1 MRVSL
6 SICVTDECAVLDLWM
21 GGFGYEGAAVGI
33 EKNYDDITPILVA
46 IVAHKFF
53 SAFALGISLVKSG
66 VSSQR
71 TLQLVISFACS
82 TPAGILLG
90 WLMSSVLVG
99 ATNSLTTEIVKGI
112 AAGTF
117 VYVALAEILLEE
129 FSPTTHAHGHASA
142 KNGREAML
150 VVDDED
156 GKAFAKHDSTTERY
170 NKFLFLLLGVVT
182 MSLFSMYTSH

>member
-1 MRVSL
+1 MIDVEKKCIELTRL
-6 SICVTDECAVLDLWM
+6 ILI
-21 GGFGYEGAAVGI
+21 FGLKQGAAVGI
-33 EKNYDDITPILVA
+33 EKNYEDITPILLA

-66 VSSQR
+66 VAANR
-71 TLQLVISFACS
+71 TLQLVVSFACS

-129 FSPTTHAHGHASA
+129 FSEHPHSHGSPGNKPHSRDAI
-142 KNGREAML
+142 
-150 VVDDED
+150 VDDED
-156 GKAFAKHDSTTERY
+156 GKAHLKHDSSTERY

-182 MSLFSMYTSH
+182 MSLFSMYASH